1 MKSVSRESSDRK
13 SWDNIFKSLVKI
25 LQTKQDHIESL
36 LKDRKTLEDKIKT
49 KHESW
54 ISDVRNYDQQ
64 LSLMKREIETM
75 EMMQFL
81 ETSKFNLLS
90 VLKERDRSI
99 CNLKSDE
106 TVDELK
112 YFKAWFD
119 ILTSKEN
126 GDSEAA
132 ESLEAKIR
140 KLKLEYEKKCEIS
153 DLLRENGFA
162 RSEFKCI
169 ESGFIDKLKRKD
181 DEIAQANAKISSLV
195 SYQEQ
200 LLSSNHEKDEI
211 ISSLKA
217 KVAELEGGFTK
228 KGDEGVSKLS
238 RDVESLNKSRS
249 LTRCTTRDKGSDG
262 NTVGSQEIR
271 RSKRQKVNKTSV
283 TVSETP
289 KLFTSTFRLPK
300 LKSPPS
306 SGVGAK

>member
-1 MKSVSRESSDRK
+1 M
-13 SWDNIFKSLVKI
+13 
-25 LQTKQDHIESL
+25 
-36 LKDRKTLEDKIKT
+36 
-49 KHESW
+49 
-54 ISDVRNYDQQ
+54 
-64 LSLMKREIETM
+64 
-75 EMMQFL
+75 
-81 ETSKFNLLS
+81 
-90 VLKERDRSI
+90 
-99 CNLKSDE
+99 
-106 TVDELK
+106 DELK

-119 ILTSKEN
+119 ILTSVRVKSFQLYKQLLCGLIQMLYMQKEN

-181 DEIAQANAKISSLV
+181 DEIARANAKISSLV

-262 NTVGSQEIR
+262 NTVGSQ
-271 RSKRQKVNKTSV
+271 V
-283 TVSETP
+283 TRKKEKSA
-289 KLFTSTFRLPK
+289 
-300 LKSPPS
+300 SPPS
-306 SGVGAK
+306 LILLEAFILYL

>member
-49 KHESW
+49 KHENW

-181 DEIAQANAKISSLV
+181 DEIARANAKISSLV